1 MEQALSAKYIQIIT
15 TYMKFV
21 NLKFSLLINNL

>member
-1 MEQALSAKYIQIIT
+1 MEQALLAKYIQIIT

-21 NLKFSLLINNL
+21 NFSLLINNL

>member
-1 MEQALSAKYIQIIT
+1 MEQALSAKYFQIIT